1 MKIINMVLMIIL
13 FLTCAVFSQTTYPV
27 TPGSQHNQIS
37 LTVANESLQGSAGRV
52 DVRLV
57 KPSPIL
63 IFLESA
69 EMLENLAPGQEAGV
83 TFSFDVRREAPVNTT
98 DTVKFLISDN
108 MGGSWSKSI
117 VLEYIPPRTY
127 ALEQNYPN
135 PFNPSTTI
143 QYQLPEEVK
152 VRLEV
157 YDLLGRKVTTLLD
170 NRIPAGYHEV
180 SFDASSLASG
190 LYIYRLVA
198 GSFSKTRKMMV
209 MK

>member
-1 MKIINMVLMIIL
+1 MKIINMVLVIIL
-13 FLTCAVFSQTTYPV
+13 FITCTLFSQTSYLV
-27 TPGSQHNQIS
+27 TPGIQHNQIY
-37 LTVANESLQGSAGRV
+37 LTVANESLQSTAGRV

-57 KPSPIL
+57 KPSPML
-63 IFLESA
+63 IFPEPA
-69 EMLENLAPGQEAGV
+69 GVLENLAPGQEAEV

-98 DTVKFLISDN
+98 DTLEFLISDN
-108 MGGSWSKSI
+108 QGGSWTKSI
-117 VLEYIPPRTY
+117 VLEYTPPRTF

-152 VRLEV
+152 VRLEI

-170 NRIPAGYHEV
+170 RRIPAGYHEV

-190 LYIYRLVA
+190 VYIYRLTA

>member
-1 MKIINMVLMIIL
+1 MIIL

-27 TPGSQHNQIS
+27 TPGIQHNQIS
-37 LTVANESLQGSAGRV
+37 LTVANESLQGTAGRV

-57 KPSPIL
+57 KPSPML

-83 TFSFDVRREAPVNTT
+83 SFSFDVRREAPVNTT
-98 DTVKFLISDN
+98 DTLEFLISDN
-108 MGGSWSKSI
+108 QGGSWTKSI
-117 VLEYIPPRTY
+117 VLEYTPPRTF

-143 QYQLPEEVK
+143 QYQLAEEVK

-157 YDLLGRKVTTLLD
+157 YDLLGRKVATLLD

-190 LYIYRLVA
+190 VYIYRLVA
-198 GSFSKTRKMMV
+198 GNFSKTRKMMV